1 MTITTADKLKEI
13 KRELAQR
20 RRVYPRLIE
29 KGSITP
35 EAAARQTE
43 IMQAIADDYE
53 QRAKAEEPQGE
64 LI

>member
-1 MTITTADKLKEI
+1 MTITTADKLKEA

-29 KGSITP
+29 KGSLTR
-35 EAAARQTE
+35 EAADRQTA

-53 QRAKAEEPQGE
+53 ARVKAEQPQGS
-64 LI
+64 LL